1 MLDSIHFARWLQT
14 FENEKLEILIFPST
28 PNKFLNKKIDLLAK
42 SGSEL
47 RLKVY
52 DINYLFKILI
62 FVLDKI
68 SGYFISSRILR
79 RVILDFN
86 PDVIHA
92 IHLNTSGYITL
103 NALTKIRFDK
113 KLILTNWGSDIF
125 WFQKFVSHKKKLKQ
139 LLPLATDY
147 IAECNRD
154 IELAKK
160 FGFIGNTYPVVP
172 NSGPIV
178 LGDINLTKC
187 SERRV
192 VLIKGYST
200 FVGLA
205 YKTLLSL
212 LFSKKIRNY
221 EIIVFSSDLIT
232 RIFALV
238 ISILLRKKII
248 TYKKKSLTEVE
259 MLYIFARS
267 KVYIGLSKS
276 DGIST
281 SLLESIS
288 TGCFP
293 LQSDTSCASE
303 WIKNNLNGIL
313 LESFSP
319 KYIASVL
326 DSVLDNNCLLDH
338 AMEMNRTI
346 YLERIS
352 NKDLYDYRIRLY
364 N

>member
-1 MLDSIHFARWLQT
+1 M
-14 FENEKLEILIFPST
+14 
-28 PNKFLNKKIDLLAK
+28 
-42 SGSEL
+42 
-47 RLKVY
+47 
-52 DINYLFKILI
+52 
-62 FVLDKI
+62 
-68 SGYFISSRILR
+68 
-79 RVILDFN
+79 
-86 PDVIHA
+86 
-92 IHLNTSGYITL
+92 
-103 NALTKIRFDK
+103 
-113 KLILTNWGSDIF
+113 
-125 WFQKFVSHKKKLKQ
+125 
-139 LLPLATDY
+139 
-147 IAECNRD
+147 
-154 IELAKK
+154 
-160 FGFIGNTYPVVP
+160 
-172 NSGPIV
+172 
-178 LGDINLTKC
+178 
-187 SERRV
+187 
-192 VLIKGYST
+192 
-200 FVGLA
+200 
-205 YKTLLSL
+205 
-212 LFSKKIRNY
+212 
-221 EIIVFSSDLIT
+221 
-232 RIFALV
+232 
-238 ISILLRKKII
+238 RKKII